1 LVERLARTVARI
13 FALSLRK
20 SPNPDF
26 KKARRLASIWMKRL
40 MRDHLIGFFGPI
52 CKLMMAIALLS

>member
-1 LVERLARTVARI
+1 LVESRARIVARI

-40 MRDHLIGFFGPI
+40 MRDHPIGFFGPI
-52 CKLMMAIALLS
+52 RKLMTATAILS